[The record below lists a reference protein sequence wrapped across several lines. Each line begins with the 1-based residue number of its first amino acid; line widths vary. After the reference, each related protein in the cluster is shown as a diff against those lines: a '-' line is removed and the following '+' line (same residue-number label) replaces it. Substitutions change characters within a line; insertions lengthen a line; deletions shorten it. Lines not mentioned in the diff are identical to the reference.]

1 MLIIENLRAGY
12 AKGNEVLK
20 GINLSLATGKI
31 HGLVGLNGAGK
42 TTFLNI
48 LYQFVRPLE
57 GQMRYNDAP
66 LRRQDLAYLET
77 ENYFYPYMTGR
88 EYLQLFPS
96 GRNGFDMAGWQRL
109 FALPLDEV
117 TESYSA
123 GMRKKLALMAVFK
136 TDKPVFIL
144 DEPFNGLDLE
154 SVHLL
159 TMLLNR
165 LRAKGKTVIVTSHIY
180 ESLTGCCDFIHYLHE
195 GVIVR
200 SYAKDEFPL
209 LQKELQSLI
218 EQRAAG
224 LIGELLD
231 GFAPHNPPLPP
242 V

>member
-1 MLIIENLRAGY
+1 MLIIENLHVCY
-12 AKGNEVLK
+12 TKGNEVLK
-20 GINLSLATGKI
+20 GLNLSLATGKI

-42 TTFLNI
+42 TTFLNA
-48 LYQFVRPLE
+48 LYQFIRLSE
-57 GQMRYNDAP
+57 GQIRYNGAP
-66 LRRQDLAYLET
+66 LRRQDVAYLET

-96 GRNGFDMAGWQRL
+96 GQHGFDIAGWQQL

-117 TESYSA
+117 TERYSA
-123 GMRKKLALMAVFK
+123 GMRKKLALTAVFK
-136 TDKPVFIL
+136 VDKPVFIL

-159 TMLLNR
+159 TMLLNQ
-165 LRAKGKTVIVTSHIY
+165 LRSRGKTVIVTSHIY

-195 GVIVR
+195 GVIAR
-200 SYAKDEFPL
+200 SYAKDGFPL

-224 LIGELLD
+224 LIGGLLD
-231 GFAPHNPPLPP
+231 GFVPER
-242 V
+242 